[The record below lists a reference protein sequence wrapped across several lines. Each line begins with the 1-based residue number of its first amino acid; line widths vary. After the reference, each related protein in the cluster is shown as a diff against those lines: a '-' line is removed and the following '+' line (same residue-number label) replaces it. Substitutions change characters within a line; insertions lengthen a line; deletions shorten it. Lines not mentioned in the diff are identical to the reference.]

1 MKNKYITLIVAM
13 LTTVAAYAGDTNKVV
28 LTKAEPFEY
37 NVEGHYTGMY
47 QRSKSDGQWGPY
59 QWNNTE
65 ALSTGV
71 DFRNGWDI
79 EAEQGVSRTTG
90 PDQQTGGYTEFK
102 LRYSWEL
109 WKNWELGLRGGIGD
123 GYSYTDPTAP
133 NVPYWLSQLR
143 LKYKISDKWSTWVR
157 YDAGSAFNASYG
169 NTFVN
174 TFKFALNYEIVKSV
188 ELGARYI
195 TGFGENYQGNG
206 FEVILEKT
214 F

>member
-1 MKNKYITLIVAM
+1 MKNKYITLIIAM
-13 LTTVAAYAGDTNKVV
+13 LTAVASYAGDTNKVV
-28 LTKAEPFEY
+28 LAQAEPYEY

-65 ALSTGV
+65 AFSTGV
-71 DFRNGWDI
+71 DFKNGWDI

-102 LRYSWEL
+102 LRHSWEIR
-109 WKNWELGLRGGIGD
+109 KNLEFSLRGGVGD

-133 NVPYWLSQLR
+133 NVPYWLYKVR
-143 LKYKISDKWSTWVR
+143 LKYKINDKWSSYVR
-157 YDAGSAFNASYG
+157 YDGGAAFNASYG
-169 NTFVN
+169 NTYVN
-174 TFKFALNYEIVKSV
+174 TFKFALNYEIVKNV

-206 FEVILEKT
+206 FEVVLEKT

>member
-1 MKNKYITLIVAM
+1 MKNKYIALIVAM
-13 LTTVAAYAGDTNKVV
+13 LTSVTAYAGATNKVV
-28 LTKAEPFEY
+28 LTQAEPFEY

-47 QRSKSDGQWGPY
+47 QRSKSDGQWGSY

-71 DFRNGWDI
+71 DFKNGWDA
-79 EAEQGVSRTTG
+79 EVEQGVSRTTG

-102 LRYSWEL
+102 LRYSWQL
-109 WKNWELGLRGGIGD
+109 WKNWEFGLRGGIGD

-133 NVPYWLSQLR
+133 NIPYWLYQLR
-143 LKYKISDKWSTWVR
+143 LKYKISDKWSTWIR
-157 YDAGSAFNASYG
+157 YDGGSAFNASYG
-169 NTFVN
+169 NTYVN
-174 TFKFALNYEIVKSV
+174 IFKFAVNYEIVKSV

-206 FEVILEKT
+206 FEIILEKA